1 MPTIS
6 GSLKAPFEAQIAFFR
21 RKVNVPTARWAD
33 LWREHHAHGFMVAG
47 VARADLLEDMRLLV
61 ERAQAGKSLS
71 AFKAEFGRLVDA
83 SGWEPRGGKAW
94 RARVIYDTNVR
105 QAFNAGRNAQLT
117 DPDMLKVRPYWMY
130 QHSPESKVPRPLH
143 KSWHGTLLRH
153 DNPWWRT
160 HMPMNG
166 WGCKCRVRAVSK
178 RDIEREGLTLLDG
191 GPDDGS
197 REWIDKVTGEVHVI
211 PNGIDPGFDYN
222 VGQAAASLPSA
233 AKFGERVMRMPPAW
247 REVALGD
254 AQSRRLDWFADW
266 PGLVD
271 RIDQEIGAGAVRP
284 RGLAS
289 PVGFLPPRVLAAL
302 RAGLGAD
309 GRKFTPVI
317 PTTALVGATD
327 RVIYHALRDAK
338 FVGREAV
345 RESFVDAAR
354 AMPEWV
360 ADSELVF
367 WNAQNPALLFAQPV
381 AGTDDFMV
389 LVVRPNDIEQRMR
402 MPVRA
407 AWVNSIERYSRDQ
420 LRMHYVQLTGV
431 L

>member
-1 MPTIS
+1 MPAVS
-6 GSLKAPFEAQIAFFR
+6 GSLKSPFEAQIAFFR

-61 ERAQAGKSLS
+61 ERAQAGQSLS

-153 DNPWWRT
+153 DDPWWRT

-178 RDIEREGLTLLDG
+178 RDIEREGLKLLDQ

-197 REWIDKVTGEVHVI
+197 REWIDKVTGEVHVV

-233 AKFGERVMRMPPAW
+233 AKFGERVMRLPPAW
-247 REVALGD
+247 RDIALGD
-254 AQSRRLDWFADW
+254 AQSRRVDWFADW

-271 RIDQEIGAGAVRP
+271 RIDQEIGAGLARP
-284 RGLAS
+284 QGLAS
-289 PVGFLPPRVLAAL
+289 PVGFLPTRVVEAL
-302 RAGLGAD
+302 NAGVGVD
-309 GRKFTPVI
+309 GNAFAPVR
-317 PTTALVGATD
+317 PTTALISATD
-327 RVIYHALRDAK
+327 RVLYHALRDAK
-338 FVGREAV
+338 HAGREAG
-345 RESFVDAAR
+345 REALVAA
-354 AMPEWV
+354 AKDMPEWV
-360 ADSELVF
+360 SDSQLVF
-367 WNAQNPALLFAQPV
+367 WNSANPALLFAKPV
-381 AGTDDFMV
+381 KGTDDFLV
-389 LVVRPNDIEQRMR
+389 LVVRPDYLEPRTR
-402 MPVRA
+402 EPVRA
-407 AWVNSIERYSRDQ
+407 SWVRSIERYSRAT
-420 LRMHYVQLTGV
+420 LKSHYIQLTGA